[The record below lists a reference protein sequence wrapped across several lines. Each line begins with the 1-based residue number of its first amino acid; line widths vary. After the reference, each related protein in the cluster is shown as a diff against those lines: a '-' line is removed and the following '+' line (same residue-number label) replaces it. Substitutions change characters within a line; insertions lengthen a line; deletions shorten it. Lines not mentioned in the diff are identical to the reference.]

1 MLLMLRYYLLI
12 IAGSVIDDDTLYF
25 KISVGDNKADQMNV
39 HVLKVLAAENGWYFS
54 QYDHKTSDFL
64 LQIALSQ
71 AMMPDD
77 LEIRQMKLQKFLHAW
92 LTFCKANNFPKKD
105 AARSPVSNHQ
115 AHRKPIF
122 SQVSVLRH
130 AESVTR
136 SKPKFLLQDFKRY
149 LTSKL

>member
-1 MLLMLRYYLLI
+1 MLRYYLLI
-12 IAGSVIDDDTLYF
+12 IAGRVIDDDTLYF

-39 HVLKVLAAENGWYFS
+39 HVLKVLAAENGWYFN

-77 LEIRQMKLQKFLHAW
+77 LEIRQMKLQMFLHTW
-92 LTFCKANNFPKKD
+92 LTFCKANNVPRKD
-105 AARSPVSNHQ
+105 AAHSQVSHQ
-115 AHRKPIF
+115 RAHRQPKI
-122 SQVSVLRH
+122 SQISVLRH
-130 AESVTR
+130 AESGKR
-136 SKPKFLLQDFKRY
+136 IKPKFLLKDFKHY

>member
-1 MLLMLRYYLLI
+1 MLRYYLLI
-12 IAGSVIDDDTLYF
+12 IAGRVIDDDTLYF

-39 HVLKVLAAENGWYFS
+39 HVLKVLAAENGWYFN

-92 LTFCKANNFPKKD
+92 LTFCKANNVPKKD
-105 AARSPVSNHQ
+105 AARSQVSHQ
-115 AHRKPIF
+115 RAHRQPKI
-122 SQVSVLRH
+122 SQISVLRH
-130 AESVTR
+130 AECGTR
-136 SKPKFLLQDFKRY
+136 SKPKFLLKDFKHY
-149 LTSKL
+149 ITSKL

>member
-1 MLLMLRYYLLI
+1 MLRYYLLI
-12 IAGSVIDDDTLYF
+12 IAGRVIDDDTLYF
-25 KISVGDNKADQMNV
+25 KISVGDNKADLMNV
-39 HVLKVLAAENGWYFS
+39 HVLKVLAAENGWYFN

-92 LTFCKANNFPKKD
+92 LTFCKANNVPKKD
-105 AARSPVSNHQ
+105 AARSQVSHQ
-115 AHRKPIF
+115 RAHRQPKI
-122 SQVSVLRH
+122 SQISVLRH
-130 AESVTR
+130 AESGTR
-136 SKPKFLLQDFKRY
+136 IKPKFLLQDFKRY

>member
-1 MLLMLRYYLLI
+1 MLRYYLLI
-12 IAGSVIDDDTLYF
+12 IAGRVIDDDTLYF
-25 KISVGDNKADQMNV
+25 KISVGDNKAGQMNV

-92 LTFCKANNFPKKD
+92 LTFCKANNVPKKD
-105 AARSPVSNHQ
+105 AAHSPVSNHQ
-115 AHRKPIF
+115 AHRKPKI

>member
-1 MLLMLRYYLLI
+1 MLRYYLLI
-12 IAGSVIDDDTLYF
+12 IAGRVIDDDTLYF

-77 LEIRQMKLQKFLHAW
+77 LELRQMKLQKFLHAW
-92 LTFCKANNFPKKD
+92 LTFCKANNVPKNN
-105 AARSPVSNHQ
+105 AARSQVNHHR
-115 AHRKPIF
+115 AHRQPKI
-122 SQVSVLRH
+122 SHVSVLRH

-136 SKPKFLLQDFKRY
+136 SKPKFLLQDFRRY
-149 LTSKL
+149 LTTKL